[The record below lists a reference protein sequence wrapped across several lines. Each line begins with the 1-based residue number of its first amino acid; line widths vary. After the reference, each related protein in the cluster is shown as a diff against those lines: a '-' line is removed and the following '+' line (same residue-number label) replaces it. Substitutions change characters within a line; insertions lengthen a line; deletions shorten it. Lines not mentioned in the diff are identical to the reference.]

1 MELEL
6 RFAIEPWHVLG
17 EEMGSQGTARFVDS
31 SVERLQLRITGL
43 TEPRHAVLC
52 NGRRLALRS
61 TGRKG
66 EYVVGVRYRAWQPPS
81 ALHPTIRP
89 HSPLVFNVIDTW
101 SGLAIGGCTYHV
113 AHPGGRSY
121 DVFPVNA
128 FEAEARRITRFWDL
142 GGTPGAVHRPPPVF
156 AGGWTFTPEAG
167 PVRLMAPPAEEPNE
181 EFPYTV
187 DLRRLPG
194 I

>member
-1 MELEL
+1 
-6 RFAIEPWHVLG
+6 VLG

-31 SVERLQLRITGL
+31 SVERLQLRINGL
-43 TEPRHAVLC
+43 TESRHVVVC

-66 EYVVGVRYRAWQPPS
+66 EFVVGVRYRAWQPPS
-81 ALHPTIRP
+81 ALHPTIKP

-101 SGLAIGGCTYHV
+101 SGQAIGGCTYHV
-113 AHPGGRSY
+113 SHPGGRSY

-128 FEAEARRITRFWDL
+128 YEAEARRITRFWDL
-142 GGTPGAVHRPPPVF
+142 GAAPGSVQTSPPAF
-156 AGGWTFTPEAG
+156 AGLGSFTPISG
-167 PVRLMAPPAEEPNE
+167 SSVPMTPPEEEPNE

-187 DLRRLPG
+187 DMRRLPG

>member
-1 MELEL
+1 
-6 RFAIEPWHVLG
+6 
-17 EEMGSQGTARFVDS
+17 MGSQGTARFVDS
-31 SVERLQLRITGL
+31 SIERLQLRITGL
-43 TEPRHAVLC
+43 TEPRHVVVC
-52 NGRRLALRS
+52 NGRRLALRG

-81 ALHPTIRP
+81 ALHPTIKP
-89 HSPLVFNVIDTW
+89 HSPLVFNVIDSW
-101 SGLAIGGCTYHV
+101 NGQAIGGCTYHV
-113 AHPGGRSY
+113 SHPGGRSY

-142 GGTPGAVHRPPPVF
+142 GATPGGVQVLPAGF
-156 AGGWTFTPEAG
+156 AGLGTFIPAAG
-167 PVRLMAPPAEEPNE
+167 PEGPMTPPAEEPNA

-194 I
+194 V